1 MIKDGVLLTGGTGE
15 RMKPF
20 TSYVSKH
27 LLNIAGKPVIDYPIN
42 TLKQMGIE
50 NLTIVVGSS
59 FSGQILDYVQ
69 DGSRYGMSVNF
80 VVQPKPDGIA
90 AAINLCKRYVSGK
103 FVAMLGDNVFS
114 APVQFHD
121 DHIKSSANIV
131 LCNHQNLK
139 RFGVASLD
147 HTGIV
152 GIEEKPQVLAPIL
165 KHYAIAGCYFFDQK
179 YFDYF
184 GKITKS
190 ARSEFEVV
198 DIIKQYLA
206 ANELSYVNYDGVWL
220 DAGTHESIAL
230 ANNYFHSLERIKNG
244 VA

>member
-1 MIKDGVLLTGGTGE
+1 MIRDGILLTGGTGE

-152 GIEEKPQVLAPIL
+152 GIEEKPQALAPIL
-165 KHYAIAGCYFFDQK
+165 KHYAIAGCYLFDQK

-184 GKITKS
+184 GKIAKS
-190 ARSEFEVV
+190 ARGEFEVV